1 MLEII
6 LMGFQSFA
14 RTVRNT
20 HSAFKPNEDYFVA
33 DDQKAIY
40 IVADGITTTPKTDAD
55 YPNPSGGQLTS
66 RLFCETVYQ
75 FLLAQPDIT
84 RDSVYQS
91 LLRAN
96 EAIFALNQAH
106 GRYERAN
113 FVDEDYYGT
122 VATVAVVI
130 AGCCVIY
137 HVGDTLVLWQ
147 NGTSLERITE
157 SQTQG
162 VAAYKWKINAIRRMI
177 SRELTVAIRRDFRNH
192 LHARGM
198 DGEAVGYGVFTGE
211 PGVVDFIRSYERP
224 IPPGTTFLMTSD
236 GFEPL
241 VSQLLSTPALA
252 TEFCQRLAENPNQI
266 DWLFEQNQRIQDR
279 HDDKTGLIISSN

>member
-1 MLEII
+1 
-6 LMGFQSFA
+6 MGFQSFA
-14 RTVRNT
+14 RTIQNT
-20 HSAFKPNEDYFVA
+20 HSAFKPNEDYFIC
-33 DDQKAIY
+33 DDQKGIY

-75 FLLAQPDIT
+75 SLLAQPEIT
-84 RDSVYQS
+84 GDGVYQS

-96 EAIFALNQAH
+96 QAIFALNRTH

-130 AGCCVIY
+130 DGRCVIY

-147 NGTSLERITE
+147 NGASFERVTE
-157 SQTQG
+157 AQTRD
-162 VAAYKWKINAIRRMI
+162 VAAYKQKINATRRMT

-192 LHARGM
+192 LNAKGL
-198 DGEAVGYGVFTGE
+198 DGEPVGYGVFTGE
-211 PGVVDFIRSYERP
+211 PGVLDFIRVYERP
-224 IPPGTTFLMTSD
+224 ILPGTTFLMASD

-241 VSQLLSTPALA
+241 VSQLLSTPLLA
-252 TEFCQRLAENPNQI
+252 AEFCRRLAESPDQI
-266 DWLFEQNQRIQDR
+266 DWLFEQNQRIQER
-279 HDDKTGLIISSN
+279 HDDKTACIISLRG